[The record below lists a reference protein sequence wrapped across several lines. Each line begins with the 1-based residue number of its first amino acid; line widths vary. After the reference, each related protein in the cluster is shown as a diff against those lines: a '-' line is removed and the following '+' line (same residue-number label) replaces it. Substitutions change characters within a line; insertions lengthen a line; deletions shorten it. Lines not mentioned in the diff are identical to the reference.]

1 MNSSSWRFHHVGVAT
16 NSIESFSRR
25 MNDVSTDKIRDFLD
39 PLQGIR
45 GRFVEIGNMNLE
57 ILEPLDD
64 DDTLSPWLT
73 VGNRMYQIAFE
84 VENLDAELESA
95 RLQKIRVVR
104 EAQPAIAFEGRR
116 VAFLMPA
123 PGILVELIESIPIQ

>member
-1 MNSSSWRFHHVGVAT
+1 MNSSNWRFHHVGIAT
-16 NSIESFSRR
+16 NSIDSFSRR
-25 MNDVSTDKIRDFLD
+25 IGDVSTGEAKDFAD

-64 DDTLSPWLT
+64 DDTLAPWLT

-84 VENLDAELESA
+84 VDDLDAELERA

-123 PGILVELIESIPIQ
+123 PGILVELIESIPI

>member
-1 MNSSSWRFHHVGVAT
+1 M
-16 NSIESFSRR
+16 
-25 MNDVSTDKIRDFLD
+25 STGEEKDFVD

-45 GRFVEIGNMNLE
+45 GKFIEIGNMNLE
-57 ILEPLDD
+57 ILEPLDN

-73 VGNRMYQIAFE
+73 VGNRVYQIAFE
-84 VENLDAELESA
+84 VDDLDAELEKSRA
-95 RLQKIRVVR
+95 QKIRIVR

-123 PGILVELIESIPIQ
+123 PGILVELIESIPI

>member
-1 MNSSSWRFHHVGVAT
+1 MNSSNWRFHHVGIAT
-16 NSIESFSRR
+16 NSIDSFSRR
-25 MNDVSTDKIRDFLD
+25 VSDVSTGEAKDFAD

-45 GRFVEIGNMNLE
+45 GRFIEIGNMNLE

-73 VGNRMYQIAFE
+73 VGNRMYQVAFE
-84 VENLDAELESA
+84 VDDLDTELERA
-95 RLQKIRVVR
+95 RVQKIRIVR
-104 EAQPAIAFEGRR
+104 EAQPAVAFEGRR

-123 PGILVELIESIPIQ
+123 PGILVELIEGIPI

>member
-1 MNSSSWRFHHVGVAT
+1 MKSSNWRFHHVGIAT
-16 NSIESFSRR
+16 DSIDSFSRR
-25 MNDVSTDKIRDFLD
+25 INDVSTGEAKDFAD

-64 DDTLSPWLT
+64 DDTLSPWLS
-73 VGNRMYQIAFE
+73 VGNRIYQIAFE
-84 VENLDAELESA
+84 VDDLDAEIESA

>member
-1 MNSSSWRFHHVGVAT
+1 MNSTSWRFHHVGIAT
-16 NSIESFSRR
+16 NSIDSFSRR
-25 MNDVSTDKIRDFLD
+25 ISDVSTGEAKDFAD
-39 PLQGIR
+39 ALQGIR

-64 DDTLSPWLT
+64 DETLSPWLT

-84 VENLDAELESA
+84 VDDLDAELEKA
-95 RLQKIRVVR
+95 RVQKIRIVR

-123 PGILVELIESIPIQ
+123 PGILVELIESIPA

>member
-1 MNSSSWRFHHVGVAT
+1 M
-16 NSIESFSRR
+16 
-25 MNDVSTDKIRDFLD
+25 STGEAKDFAD
-39 PLQGIR
+39 ALQGIR

-64 DDTLSPWLT
+64 DETLSPWLT

-84 VENLDAELESA
+84 VDDLDAELEKA
-95 RLQKIRVVR
+95 RVQKIRIVR

-123 PGILVELIESIPIQ
+123 PGILVELIESIPA

>member
-1 MNSSSWRFHHVGVAT
+1 MGIAT
-16 NSIESFSRR
+16 NSIEVFSDRIS
-25 MNDVSTDKIRDFLD
+25 DVSTGDVKDFVD

-57 ILEPLDD
+57 ILEPFSD

-73 VGNRMYQIAFE
+73 VGNRMYQVAFE
-84 VENLDAELESA
+84 VDDLDSELEHA
-95 RLQKIRVVR
+95 RVQKLRIVR
-104 EAQPAIAFEGRR
+104 EAQPAIAFDGRR

-123 PGILVELIESIPIQ
+123 PGILIELIESSSV

>member
-1 MNSSSWRFHHVGVAT
+1 MKSSNWRFHHVGIAT
-16 NSIESFSRR
+16 DSIDSFSRR
-25 MNDVSTDKIRDFLD
+25 INDVSTGEAKDFAD

-45 GRFVEIGNMNLE
+45 GRFIEIGNMNLE

-64 DDTLSPWLT
+64 DDTLSPWLS
-73 VGNRMYQIAFE
+73 VGNRIYQIAFE
-84 VENLDAELESA
+84 VDDLDAEIESA

>member
-1 MNSSSWRFHHVGVAT
+1 MKSSNWRFHHVGIAT
-16 NSIESFSRR
+16 DSIDSFSRR
-25 MNDVSTDKIRDFLD
+25 INDVSTGEAKDFAD

-64 DDTLSPWLT
+64 DDTLSPWLS
-73 VGNRMYQIAFE
+73 VGNRIYQIAFE
-84 VENLDAELESA
+84 VDDLDAEIESA

-104 EAQPAIAFEGRR
+104 EAQPAVAFEGRR